1 MPRVESKRLEP
12 AVRQD
17 AFGNEYVLAEH
28 ICEYLKQRGYRV
40 VRRDWDG
47 ARPWLIVADD
57 MRSAPV
63 EAEWHQRR

>member
-1 MPRVESKRLEP
+1 MPRVESKLLEP

-17 AFGNEYVLAEH
+17 TFGNDYVLAEH

-47 ARPWLIVADD
+47 ARPWLIVAEDIP
-57 MRSAPV
+57 AL
-63 EAEWHQRR
+63 EAECHQKH